1 MKFLI
6 LSCNTGEGHNAAGR
20 AVMEWAQRMGHE
32 ARMEDMMLLAGQRV
46 SRMVGGSYVGM
57 VKHAPGAF
65 HMLYQAGGKLS
76 SAKRQSPVYYA
87 NRFLAKPLARYLEK
101 HPADVIV
108 TPHLFP
114 AETLTY
120 MKRRG
125 MTDIPVLAV
134 GTDYTCI
141 PFWEETR
148 CDGYILPHPD
158 LMEEYVHRGIPAEKL
173 FPLGIPVRPA
183 FSEPETREEAR
194 QKCGLPQDGKAYLV
208 MGGSMGFGKI
218 HLFVSELLRQREPGD
233 SVVIICGSNQ
243 SLEKT
248 LKKLFGASERV
259 HILGFTR
266 EVHRY
271 MAACDVIFT
280 KPGGLTS
287 TEAAVRRI
295 PIVHTNPIPGCETAN
310 LEFFGSR
317 GMSLPAR
324 KIQEQVEAGKGL
336 LEASERE
343 KMRKAQRD
351 NIDPQAAVKLI
362 RLAES
367 GRF

>member
-1 MKFLI
+1 
-6 LSCNTGEGHNAAGR
+6 
-20 AVMEWAQRMGHE
+20 
-32 ARMEDMMLLAGQRV
+32 
-46 SRMVGGSYVGM
+46 
-57 VKHAPGAF
+57 
-65 HMLYQAGGKLS
+65 
-76 SAKRQSPVYYA
+76 
-87 NRFLAKPLARYLEK
+87 
-101 HPADVIV
+101 
-108 TPHLFP
+108 
-114 AETLTY
+114 
-120 MKRRG
+120 
-125 MTDIPVLAV
+125 
-134 GTDYTCI
+134 
-141 PFWEETR
+141 
-148 CDGYILPHPD
+148 
-158 LMEEYVHRGIPAEKL
+158 
-173 FPLGIPVRPA
+173 
-183 FSEPETREEAR
+183 
-194 QKCGLPQDGKAYLV
+194 
-208 MGGSMGFGKI
+208 MGFGKI

-324 KIQEQVEAGKGL
+324 TIQKQVEAGKGL